1 MIADVAVMGLTR
13 HREAPPVEEHQRVGR
28 SLVPVQVVNT
38 ILGITGRPADR
49 QVAGRTI
56 ETHIVSMSSRPVS
69 LDLFA
74 DAERG
79 RIRRER
85 PAALP
90 ARLPRPQQLAELP
103 EAELAELTCLLFNEL
118 RRRIQRDGP
127 VGADLARAIAQFAA
141 VYQPR
146 QQRTPPASADSRP
159 GQAPGH

>member
-1 MIADVAVMGLTR
+1 M
-13 HREAPPVEEHQRVGR
+13 
-28 SLVPVQVVNT
+28 
-38 ILGITGRPADR
+38 
-49 QVAGRTI
+49 
-56 ETHIVSMSSRPVS
+56 SMPSRPVS

-103 EAELAELTCLLFNEL
+103 EAELAELTSLLVNEL

-127 VGADLARAIAQFAA
+127 VGADLARAIAQLAA
-141 VYQPR
+141 VLPAASAKNS
-146 QQRTPPASADSRP
+146 PPAQIA
-159 GQAPGH
+159 APGKRQAIKAALKAGVKPTQVARHFGLSPAEVRKVASQAD